1 MKKWSCNVKKFECT
15 YCSYFTVTSTNLMN
29 HMRTHT
35 GEKPYACAHCPYRST
50 QKGNL
55 RTHINKHHQ
64 SAYQDS
70 SLGIEARRSVRKS
83 VATTTAVYL
92 PAIPFPNAIPQP
104 LTENVFKVQTNNDNR
119 NLSVAH
125 PTGKTGGEKS
135 SASGKETPRIRV
147 KVFDCEGDLG
157 IAQPEVSKG
166 SKAGKQS
173 SYGCKKANAEGEKA
187 VGQNRGKVPGNGGS
201 DVSADGLLCQIDSS
215 VSVTCHSGDDPAEDV
230 DTSNLPQITSV
241 RSEAVKSRQ
250 KSVNCG
256 TIVASVVDDAAKC
269 GDTGASLEDEV
280 AIAEGKNPSYREG
293 SVVQGKIGSCSEKK
307 ISDEVEKESDIDD
320 PVSCFA
326 QKMSKLG
333 LKVKKIS
340 NEPNSAKKSV
350 DQSDL
355 KEKGK
360 STDETKKSTVSKGTQ
375 DENDALITVTSQ
387 PKT

>member
-1 MKKWSCNVKKFECT
+1 
-15 YCSYFTVTSTNLMN
+15 MN

-70 SLGIEARRSVRKS
+70 NLGIEARRSVRKA

-92 PAIPFPNAIPQP
+92 PAIPFPQP

-125 PTGKTGGEKS
+125 SAGKAAGEKS
-135 SASGKETPRIRV
+135 STSSKETPRIRV

-157 IAQPEVSKG
+157 ITEPEVSKG
-166 SKAGKQS
+166 NKAGKQS
-173 SYGCKKANAEGEKA
+173 SCSYKRENAEGEK
-187 VGQNRGKVPGNGGS
+187 VVRQNRGKVPADSGGNL
-201 DVSADGLLCQIDSS
+201 SADGLLCQIDSS
-215 VSVTCHSGDDPAEDV
+215 VSVTCHSGDDHSEDV
-230 DTSNLPQITSV
+230 DTSNLPQITNV
-241 RSEAVKSRQ
+241 RSEAVKPRQ
-250 KSVNCG
+250 TSVNCG

-269 GDTGASLEDEV
+269 GDRGASLEDEV
-280 AIAEGKNPSYREG
+280 AIAEGKNPNYREE
-293 SVVQGKIGSCSEKK
+293 SEVREEEVGSCSEKK
-307 ISDEVEKESDIDD
+307 MPDVSEKDSEIDD

-340 NEPNSAKKSV
+340 HEPNSAKKSV
-350 DQSDL
+350 DQSDVL

-360 STDETKKSTVSKGTQ
+360 SGEETKKSTEDKGGQ
-375 DENDALITVTSQ
+375 DENDALVTVASQ
-387 PKT
+387 QKT